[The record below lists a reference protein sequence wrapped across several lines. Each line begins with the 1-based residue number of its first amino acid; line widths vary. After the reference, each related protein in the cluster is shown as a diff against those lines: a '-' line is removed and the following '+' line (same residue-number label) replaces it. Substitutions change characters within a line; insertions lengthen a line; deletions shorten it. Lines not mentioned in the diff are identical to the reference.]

1 MPKLF
6 HDHGGTLKRLMPG
19 GETHVR
25 GVLYTRWFCPDCKAI
40 TLVPR
45 ELVPA

>member
-1 MPKLF
+1 MPKLY
-6 HDHGGTLKRLMPG
+6 HDHDGKLHRLQPG
-19 GETHVR
+19 GEVHVLK
-25 GVLYTRWFCPDCKAI
+25 VLYTRWFCTECKAI